1 MEIGGFEGT
10 GKGYR
15 EAGYAGPRKEGG
27 GDMDGIQE
35 GEIGRP
41 QGRGGWGDWE
51 RQKGSRDSGQG

>member
-1 MEIGGFEGT
+1 MEIGGLERT

-41 QGRGGWGDWE
+41 QGRGGVGGLGTG
-51 RQKGSRDSGQG
+51 KGK